1 MKTRT
6 TQSKT
11 GKSMLLTLYE
21 GFSTYTITLPMPY
34 AIRFF
39 AEGLLSSLQMLSEV
53 EELKTTLSG
62 KDGEKA
68 HIQEVLRKAVRSY
81 EGFLKTQ

>member
-1 MKTRT
+1 MKTKT

-21 GFSTYTITLPMPY
+21 GFSTYTITLPMTY

-39 AEGLLSSLQMLSEV
+39 VEGLAASLHMLSEV
-53 EELKTTLSG
+53 ENLSESFKE
-62 KDGEKA
+62 KDGERA
-68 HIQEVLRKAVRSY
+68 HIQETLRKCMKLY
-81 EGFLKTQ
+81 DEFLEK